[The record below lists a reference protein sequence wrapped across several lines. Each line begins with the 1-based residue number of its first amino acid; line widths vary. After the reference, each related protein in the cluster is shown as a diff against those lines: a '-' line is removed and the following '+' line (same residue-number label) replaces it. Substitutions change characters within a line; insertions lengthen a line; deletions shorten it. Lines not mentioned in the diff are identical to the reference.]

1 MGIPIRK
8 IWGALRRVSLRLA
21 GRGTDSP
28 LPQAG
33 ARLLQL
39 ISFNQKDLTIA
50 VHVIFLVAVYIQ
62 LKIAW

>member
-1 MGIPIRK
+1 M
-8 IWGALRRVSLRLA
+8 RLA
-21 GRGTDSP
+21 GRGTDSSI
-28 LPQAG
+28 PQAG

-50 VHVIFLVAVYIQ
+50 VRVIFLVAVYIQ